1 MRKTANGKCDV
12 IFTPTSSGVNILQRA
27 ESNCRYYHDD
37 LGSVLKT
44 TLLDLYFLLVLF
56 SGLMGTF
63 ALVDGF
69 SPILH
74 DK

>member
-1 MRKTANGKCDV
+1 MRKTASGKCDV

-27 ESNCRYYHDD
+27 DD

-74 DK
+74 EK